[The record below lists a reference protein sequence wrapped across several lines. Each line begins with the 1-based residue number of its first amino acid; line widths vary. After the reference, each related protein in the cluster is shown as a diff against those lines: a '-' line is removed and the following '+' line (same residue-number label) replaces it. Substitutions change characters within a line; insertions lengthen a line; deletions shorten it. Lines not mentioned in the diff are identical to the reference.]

1 VGPAWQRK
9 KGREERAGAR
19 ARGWHQ
25 QAGPRWQRERE
36 EGVRGVAGL
45 RKRNG
50 PAVAHAGEGE
60 EKGPKEKKKRIW
72 ADGLL
77 GCFSLLLFFSFFF
90 PILN

>member
-1 VGPAWQRK
+1 
-9 KGREERAGAR
+9 
-19 ARGWHQ
+19 
-25 QAGPRWQRERE
+25 
-36 EGVRGVAGL
+36 VRGVAGL